1 MDSCTTNG
9 PDLPGSPDTTAIW
22 APAGNADGAGPHLRS
37 EFLLASWPYAAAA
50 PHTSSPATRGATKG
64 ATNRRMVSLRKEE
77 AWEWRPKSSLKKAL
91 TCTPCQGTPAVCT
104 DSHAAGGPDHLTCSR
119 WNRRMP
125 DTTSS
130 VLTAWSN
137 FYVIA
142 GSSAAALTGL
152 MFVVITLV
160 VGLERSKRTPD
171 GIATFST
178 PTVVHFCV
186 ALVISAILS
195 APWHSLAQVGTALG
209 LTGLYG
215 IVYVLRVFRRTR
227 RLTVY

>member
-1 MDSCTTNG
+1 
-9 PDLPGSPDTTAIW
+9 
-22 APAGNADGAGPHLRS
+22 
-37 EFLLASWPYAAAA
+37 
-50 PHTSSPATRGATKG
+50 
-64 ATNRRMVSLRKEE
+64 
-77 AWEWRPKSSLKKAL
+77 
-91 TCTPCQGTPAVCT
+91 
-104 DSHAAGGPDHLTCSR
+104 
-119 WNRRMP
+119 MP
-125 DTTSS
+125 DTASS

-171 GIATFST
+171 GVATFST

-195 APWHSLAQVGTALG
+195 APWHSLARVGVALG

-215 IVYVLRVFRRTR
+215 IVYVLRVFYRTR
-227 RLTVY
+227 RLTVYRPELEDWLWYTVLPFVSYVAIVVSAILLPTAATRALFALAGAVVLLVLIGIHNAWDVVTYLALQQGDQPPSSSPNEEEGRASEA